1 MAKSMATAMAVLM
14 VLALA
19 MATLHADGPRQGK
32 GPDLEHLMESMEKA
46 QRAITRDV
54 KEKNA
59 TESTLKAIADMQ
71 RDALAAKGAVPEAIA
86 KLTGEAKTKAL
97 ASYRGMM
104 NNIVRQLLDLEDVVG
119 EKKYAEAEEI
129 LTAIKEI
136 EKQGHKEFRQEH

>member
-1 MAKSMATAMAVLM
+1 MAKSMATAMAVLL
-14 VLALA
+14 VLGFA
-19 MATLHADGPRQGK
+19 MAKVQAEGAKQAK

-46 QRAITRDV
+46 KRAIARDV
-54 KEKNA
+54 KEKNI

-71 RDALAAKGAVPEAIA
+71 RDTLAAKDAVPEAIA

-104 NNIVRQLLDLEDVVG
+104 NNIVRQLLDLEDVLG

-129 LTAIKEI
+129 LNAIKEI